1 MPISSAARSKHR
13 RKSVAA
19 PTRWR
24 GATLSWKNVRR
35 CSPDA
40 EKGSCDMKIDNV
52 ADLIAETL
60 AQAGVK
66 RIFGVVGDS
75 LNGLTDAL
83 RTRKTIDWIHVRH
96 EEAAAFADS
105 GEAQITGQLA
115 VCAGSCGPGN
125 LHLING
131 LYDAQRTRTPVLAIA
146 AHIPSSEIGSGY
158 FQETHPQNLFRE
170 CSVYCEL
177 ISDPTQMPFVL
188 ENAIRA
194 ALGERG
200 VAVIVIPGDVA
211 LKAAP
216 KRALPPAIGLVPPK
230 PVVRPAEPELEAL
243 AALLNGAARVTLFC
257 GRGCAGAHIELM
269 RLAETLQS
277 PIVHA
282 LGGKEHVEYDNP
294 YDVGLTGFIGFSS
307 GYAAMHACDVL
318 LMLGTDFHY
327 KQFLPTDAK
336 IAQVDIRPENLGRR
350 CKVDLG
356 LVGDVGTTIAALL
369 PKLKA
374 KTERK
379 HLDDSL
385 AHYKKARAG
394 LDELAQGTPGQK
406 PIHPQYLA
414 RLLSEQAS
422 KDAVFTADVGT
433 PTIWAAR
440 YLAMNGRRRL
450 IGSWVHGSMAN
461 AMAHA
466 IGAQASQKG
475 RQVISMSGD
484 GGFAMLMGDLITLT
498 QMKLPVKVVIFNNGV
513 LGFVAMEMKASG
525 FIETGVDLQNP
536 DFAAMARAMGIH
548 AIRVEDP
555 GDLPKAIRDVL
566 SHDGPAVLD
575 VVTATQ
581 ELSMPPT
588 ITAEQIKGFSV
599 WVLRAVMSG
608 RGDEV
613 LDLAKT
619 NLLSR

>member
-1 MPISSAARSKHR
+1 MSI
-13 RKSVAA
+13 V
-19 PTRWR
+19 
-24 GATLSWKNVRR
+24 
-35 CSPDA
+35 
-40 EKGSCDMKIDNV
+40 NV

-60 AQAGVK
+60 VQAGVK
-66 RIFGVVGDS
+66 RVFGVVGDS
-75 LNGLTDAL
+75 LNGLTEAL
-83 RTRKTIDWIHVRH
+83 RKRSAIDWIHVRH
-96 EEAAAFADS
+96 EEVAALAAAGKS
-105 GEAQITGQLA
+105 QVTGDLA

-131 LYDAQRTRTPVLAIA
+131 LFDAHRSRTPVLAIA
-146 AHIPSSEIGSGY
+146 AQIPSAEIGGGY

-170 CSVYCEL
+170 CSHYCEL
-177 ISDPTQMPFVL
+177 VSDPAQLPYVL

-194 ALGERG
+194 AVGQRG
-200 VAVIVIPGDVA
+200 VAVLVIPGDVA
-211 LKAAP
+211 LRPAP
-216 KRALPPAIGLVPPK
+216 KRAISPIAGLLPAP
-230 PVVRPAEPELEAL
+230 PVVRPAEREVTDL
-243 AALLNGAARVTLFC
+243 ADLLNGARRVTLFC
-257 GRGCAGAHIELM
+257 GRGCAGAHEGLM
-269 RLAETLQS
+269 KLAETLKS

-282 LGGKEHVEYDNP
+282 LGGKEHVEFDNP
-294 YDVGLTGFIGFSS
+294 YDVGMTGFIGFSS

-318 LMLGTDFHY
+318 LMLGTDFPY
-327 KQFLPTDAK
+327 KQFLPSDAK

-350 CKVDLG
+350 CKLDLG
-356 LVGDVGTTIAALL
+356 IVGDVGATIAALL
-369 PKLKA
+369 AKLTA
-374 KTERK
+374 KGDRK
-379 HLDDSL
+379 HLDASL
-385 AHYKKARAG
+385 AHYKTARAG
-394 LDELAQGTPGQK
+394 LDELARGTPGYK

-414 RLLSEQAS
+414 QLLSEAAS
-422 KDAVFTADVGT
+422 GDAVFTADVGT

-440 YLAMNGRRRL
+440 YLVMNGRRRL
-450 IGSWVHGSMAN
+450 VGSWVHGSMAN

-466 IGAQASQKG
+466 IGVQASQPG

-498 QMKLPVKVVIFNNGV
+498 QAKLPVKVVIFNNGV
-513 LGFVAMEMKASG
+513 LGFVALEMKAAG
-525 FIETGVDLQNP
+525 FIETGTDLKNP

-548 AIRVEDP
+548 AVRVEDP
-555 GDLPKAIRDVL
+555 GDLLGAIRDVL

-588 ITAEQIKGFSV
+588 ITAEQVKGFSL